1 MEELQ
6 LSDFVHGYL
15 LARSYDI
22 AKDVKDD
29 MDKNWSGTLPDGF
42 WIASEVVEIG
52 DSVFGYSEYNLQ
64 YTIDRQSLHLSSLR
78 CTVHPVVDNY
88 IDFDRGKRLW

>member
-6 LSDFVHGYL
+6 LSDFEQGYL
-15 LARSYDI
+15 LAKSYHI
-22 AKDVKDD
+22 AEDVKDE
-29 MDKNWSGTLPDGF
+29 MHKKWSGTFPNGF
-42 WIASEVVEIG
+42 WLASEIVEVG

-64 YTIDRQSLHLSSLR
+64 YTVDRKSLR
-78 CTVHPVVDNY
+78 CTVHPVVDDY